1 MHTLHETFWGRTN
14 RVAGEE
20 EGHRAAKSNGVVEGD
35 GQRPLH
41 TAMGAGDDCRR
52 TGKPDGDCLG
62 RRGPGV
68 LAARSS
74 SRFIFRK
81 EFIDSKRIIIIGISF
96 GGWRG
101 RYLRLRRIRSS

>member
-1 MHTLHETFWGRTN
+1 MHTLHATFWGRTN

-20 EGHRAAKSNGVVEGD
+20 KGHRAAESNGVIEGD
-35 GQRPLH
+35 GQRPLN
-41 TAMGAGDDCRR
+41 TAIGAGKVCRR
-52 TGKPDGDCLG
+52 TGEPDGDCLG

-81 EFIDSKRIIIIGISF
+81 EFIDSKRIIIIGISC

-101 RYLRLRRIRSS
+101 RFCV